1 MERQQVQVRL
11 ASSADYPA
19 VIAVTYAAYAPQR
32 AKSELYA
39 YVYNETVESLSASQ
53 AKHPN
58 WQILVVEEAGQIVAA
73 VRVGTFSPTD
83 TDLHLWRLS
92 VDPVAQGRG
101 YGKLLV
107 QTVEQWASAQGY
119 QSISLGALE
128 VSPEN
133 QAMYE
138 RWGYRYHE
146 RREMTSAPGNFY
158 AILHKPTARIA
169 NQTVATYETI
179 ADDYQQRRGAISA
192 WTLESCD
199 RFMHCLAAPAKILEV
214 GCGPGRDAL
223 MLREAG
229 YQVVGLDPTWAM
241 LQFAKQAEVA
251 LVAGDARSLPIAAA
265 SMQGVWAQASLLH
278 LPHLEFSLALSE
290 IARVLQPHG
299 VCYLSLKIGEG
310 EQLQADGRFFAYHQ
324 PELVAKA
331 LAGVGLRM
339 LEQWN
344 VDDSRPNSPPWVKT
358 IARKEPA

>member
-92 VDPVAQGRG
+92 VDPAAQGRG

-158 AILHKPTARIA
+158 AILHKPTERIA

-179 ADDYQQRRGAISA
+179 AEDYQQRRGAINP
-192 WTLESCD
+192 WILESRD
-199 RFMHCLAAPAKILEV
+199 RFMHHLAAPANILEV

-241 LQFAKQAEVA
+241 LQLAKQAEVD
-251 LVAGDARSLPIAAA
+251 LIAGDARSLPIATA
-265 SMQGVWAQASLLH
+265 SVQGVWAQASLLH
-278 LPHLEFSLALSE
+278 LSHLEFPLALNE
-290 IARVLQPHG
+290 IARVLQPQG
-299 VCYLSLKIGEG
+299 IFYFSLKVGAG
-310 EQLQADGRFFAYHQ
+310 EQMHADGRFFAYHQ
-324 PELVAKA
+324 PELVNKA
-331 LAGVGLRM
+331 LAGVGLKL
-339 LEQWN
+339 LEQW
-344 VDDSRPNSPPWVKT
+344 VVEADIPNNPPWVKT

>member
-1 MERQQVQVRL
+1 MERQQIQVRL
-11 ASSADYPA
+11 ASTADYPA

-53 AKHPN
+53 ANHPN

-92 VDPVAQGRG
+92 VDPAAQGRG

-119 QSISLGALE
+119 QSVSLGALE

-158 AILHKPTARIA
+158 AILHKPTERMA

-192 WTLESCD
+192 WTLESRD
-199 RFMHCLAAPAKILEV
+199 HFMHYLAAPAKILEV

-251 LVAGDARSLPIAAA
+251 LVAGDARSLPIA
-265 SMQGVWAQASLLH
+265 SSSVQGVWAQASLLH
-278 LPHLEFSLALSE
+278 LPHLDFSLALSE

-310 EQLQADGRFFAYHQ
+310 EQMQADGRFFAYHQ
-324 PELVAKA
+324 PKLVAKA
-331 LAGVGLRM
+331 LAGVGLHV

-344 VDDSRPNSPPWVKT
+344 VDDSRPNCPPWVKT
-358 IARKEPA
+358 IARKDPA